1 MMAAHLLRFLFV
13 TLQQSQPVQLL
24 FVSDFYA
31 HQVSAARTGQ
41 TWFGLFHQG
50 AGWEIAPTTIRVDSI
65 SSGCMQNGRRI
76 AVDRAGHPL
85 FLVRGVPQ
93 LHRGPVA
100 AVAPFSPGLRPSSP
114 LEFQFENAAFQLA
127 AAGGDTSYTLR
138 VVRVADGR
146 SQELVSYHGHAQ
158 MAWSA
163 KVLWVGTWTEMASP
177 TSSSML
183 LSSRFRRQIGFCFSH
198 VPRDRVNWWGKWQN
212 SGARCA
218 NECSAQ
224 RAA

>member
-65 SSGCMQNGRRI
+65 SSGCIQNGRRI

-114 LEFQFENAAFQLA
+114 LEFQFENAPFQLA

-158 MAWSA
+158 MAWPA
-163 KVLWVGTWTEMASP
+163 KVLWVGDLDGDGQPDFFVDVALFEIPPADWV
-177 TSSSML
+177 L
-183 LSSRFRRQIGFCFSH
+183 FLS
-198 VPRDRVNWWGKWQN
+198 
-212 SGARCA
+212 
-218 NECSAQ
+218 
-224 RAA
+224 RAARPGELVGKVAEFRGEVC